1 MGTKCAPSL
10 ANLFMHEFEQ
20 NFLRIYPLTPIV
32 GWRYIDDVFLIWL
45 YSRQE
50 LVSFIAAL
58 NSQHETIKFTSDISD
73 ININFLDV
81 KVTKD
86 K

>member
-1 MGTKCAPSL
+1 MVEI
-10 ANLFMHEFEQ
+10 HRR
-20 NFLRIYPLTPIV
+20 RIPYMAVL
-32 GWRYIDDVFLIWL
+32 
-45 YSRQE
+45 RQE
-50 LVSFIAAL
+50 LISFIAAL

-81 KVTKD
+81 TVTKD